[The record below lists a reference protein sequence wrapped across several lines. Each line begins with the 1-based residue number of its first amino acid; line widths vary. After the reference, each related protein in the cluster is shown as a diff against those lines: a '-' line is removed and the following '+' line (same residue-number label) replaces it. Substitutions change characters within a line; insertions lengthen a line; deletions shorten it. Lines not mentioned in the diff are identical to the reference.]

1 LEVQRRDKAVPHFYF
16 MRINRT
22 VALDHVDGDSQLL
35 ADLALIFLEEGTRLL
50 GEIRDSLAKGDSAAV
65 ERTAHSL
72 KGRLAFFG
80 MDRERELASELEISG
95 RRGESA
101 EARRLMT
108 ELALNIET
116 AMPEFAV
123 LADDVDGVI

>member
-1 LEVQRRDKAVPHFYF
+1 MQV
-16 MRINRT
+16 NRT
-22 VALDHVDGDSQLL
+22 VALEHVDGDSRLL
-35 ADLALIFLEEGTRLL
+35 ADLALIFLEDGPRLL
-50 GEIRDSLAKGDSAAV
+50 GEIRDFLAKGDSTAV

-80 MDRERELASELEISG
+80 MERERKLASELEISG
-95 RRGESA
+95 RQGKSA

-108 ELALNIET
+108 ELELKIER

-123 LADDVDGVI
+123 LADSVDEVI